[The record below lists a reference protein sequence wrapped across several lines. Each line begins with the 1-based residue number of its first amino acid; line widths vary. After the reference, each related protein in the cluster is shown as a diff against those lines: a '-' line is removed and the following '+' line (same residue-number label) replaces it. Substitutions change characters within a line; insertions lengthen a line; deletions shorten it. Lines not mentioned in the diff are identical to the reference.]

1 MEWGNLAS
9 RVAKNK
15 ATTVY
20 CAGEVA
26 LTFSKCIV
34 GLIDW
39 NVLFLKHWPIENQ
52 YKNMKQTLSAGSFR
66 CGTRSLA
73 ILAYICLCVSHC
85 WSGWAIHIVFY
96 QQSSNKINEH
106 TAKKKLSIGREGD
119 GIVRRKQSRQGLS
132 PFQIS
137 LSWKPVFLTVYTLG
151 RILLF
156 NLVTQMCDSQV
167 CWRNIICFSVQ
178 LLPVLPFYLYYE
190 NDTKMVEGDGGT
202 FNRKWPC
209 RIKPYIDSRITIL
222 RFMCKHNIY

>member
-1 MEWGNLAS
+1 MFCFWS
-9 RVAKNK
+9 
-15 ATTVY
+15 
-20 CAGEVA
+20 
-26 LTFSKCIV
+26 
-34 GLIDW
+34 ID
-39 NVLFLKHWPIENQ
+39 LLKINT
-52 YKNMKQTLSAGSFR
+52 KNMKQTLSAGSFR

-85 WSGWAIHIVFY
+85 SALNDDPDGQY
-96 QQSSNKINEH
+96 TLSSTNSPPIKSMI
-106 TAKKKLSIGREGD
+106 TRQRKKLSIGQEGD

-222 RFMCKHNIY
+222 RFMCKHNGYRCVPPRASDFLSITRSMYMKREIYAPYTVYR

>member
-1 MEWGNLAS
+1 MFCFWS
-9 RVAKNK
+9 
-15 ATTVY
+15 
-20 CAGEVA
+20 
-26 LTFSKCIV
+26 
-34 GLIDW
+34 ID
-39 NVLFLKHWPIENQ
+39 LLKINT
-52 YKNMKQTLSAGSFR
+52 KNMKQTLSAGSFR

-85 WSGWAIHIVFY
+85 SALNDDPDGQY
-96 QQSSNKINEH
+96 TLSSTNSPPIKSMN
-106 TAKKKLSIGREGD
+106 TRQRKKLSIGWEGD

-202 FNRKWPC
+202 FDRKWPC
-209 RIKPYIDSRITIL
+209 RIKSYIDSRITIL

>member
-1 MEWGNLAS
+1 MYSGAHWLECS
-9 RVAKNK
+9 VS
-15 ATTVY
+15 
-20 CAGEVA
+20 EA
-26 LTFSKCIV
+26 LTYWKSI
-34 GLIDW
+34 
-39 NVLFLKHWPIENQ
+39 Q
-52 YKNMKQTLSAGSFR
+52 KNMKQTLSAGSFR

-85 WSGWAIHIVFY
+85 SALNDDPDGQY
-96 QQSSNKINEH
+96 TLSSTNSPPIKSMN
-106 TAKKKLSIGREGD
+106 TRQRKKLSIGQEGD